1 MIAVVPTVGILALVA
16 WRLRPLPPARGIATT
31 GPGTRRRPRHIVVVG
46 VVTVLLAAL
55 ISPVVAIS
63 VAATAVLWRR
73 WSAARRRSRT
83 RRRAASAFPDA
94 LDLLVLSIRAGY
106 LPAQAVVEIAPFLNP
121 TVRDAFGS
129 VGTGMNEGMRF
140 ADALSRLSTEL
151 GPVAQPLVDSL
162 SAADRY
168 GLPLA
173 PVLERLS
180 LEARQQRRRDSD
192 AAARELPVRL
202 AVPLVLCTLP
212 SFVLLAI
219 VPLLLGALSSLH
231 R

>member
-1 MIAVVPTVGILALVA
+1 MIAALPTVVIVMLLA
-16 WRLRPLPPARGIATT
+16 WRVRPRPLPRGI
-31 GPGTRRRPRHIVVVG
+31 GTASPVPRRRRRVV
-46 VVTVLLAAL
+46 LAGITTATL
-55 ISPVVAIS
+55 TVAIS
-63 VAATAVLWRR
+63 PLVATVVLAMALLSRR
-73 WSAARRRSRT
+73 GSALRRRART
-83 RRRAASAFPDA
+83 RRQIASEFPDV

-106 LPAQAVVEIAPFLNP
+106 LPAQAVVEIQPFLPP
-121 TVRDAFGS
+121 TVRDAFESMGKA
-129 VGTGMNEGMRF
+129 THEGMRF
-140 ADALSRLSTEL
+140 ADALTSLSVTL

-180 LEARQQRRRDSD
+180 SEARQQRRRDSD

-231 R
+231 T